1 MYTRYRLV
9 FARKGARVE
18 DGVLQEF
25 VQEIIRGF
33 GGLDLLSR
41 VDVKCNGGIIGVEA
55 DEEAS
60 NVVHGSLFFCGEYKS
75 VKCRFEQV
83 D

>member
-1 MYTRYRLV
+1 MRYRLV
-9 FARKGARVE
+9 FAKKSARVE
-18 DGVLQEF
+18 DSELRRF
-25 VQEIIRGF
+25 VQELIRGF

-41 VDVKCNGGIIGVEA
+41 VEVRCSGGIVVVEG
-55 DEEAS
+55 DEEVS
-60 NVVHGSLFFCGEYKS
+60 SVVHGSLFFCGEYKS